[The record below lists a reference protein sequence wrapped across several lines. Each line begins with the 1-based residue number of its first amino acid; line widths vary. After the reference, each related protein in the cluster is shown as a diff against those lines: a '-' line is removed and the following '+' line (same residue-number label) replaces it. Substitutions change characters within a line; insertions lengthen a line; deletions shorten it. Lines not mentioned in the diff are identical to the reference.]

1 MPLLTIKQAAERLN
15 VCPATVYDLCAQRK
29 LRHVRIGGRGRG
41 TIRIDEADL
50 EAFLERAAVQPD
62 EPDAPRPPRPRGTG
76 ASGFKT
82 LDADRL
88 LEAWRQQGVLADPPG
103 ERSAPSSGSSCGPSA
118 PPGS

>member
-1 MPLLTIKQAAERLN
+1 MPLLTIRQAAERLN

-29 LRHVRIGGRGRG
+29 LRHVRIGGSGRG

-50 EAFLERAAVQPD
+50 EAFVREATVQPD
-62 EPDAPRPPRPRGTG
+62 EPDAPRPPQAKGTG
-76 ASGFKT
+76 ASGFKN

-103 ERSAPSSGSSCGPSA
+103 EHSAPSSGSSCG
-118 PPGS
+118 